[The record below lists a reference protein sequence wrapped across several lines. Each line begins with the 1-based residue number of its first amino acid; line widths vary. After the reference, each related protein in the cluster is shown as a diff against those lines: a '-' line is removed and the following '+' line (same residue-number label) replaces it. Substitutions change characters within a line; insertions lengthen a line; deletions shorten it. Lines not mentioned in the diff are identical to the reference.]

1 MRISIVCACLLLQAC
16 LSFAQVSE
24 HFDYQSIN
32 KADSWNG
39 TDTAWQ
45 IQSGRLRSNL
55 QQQSSSFHIATPSS
69 VARNAIWEWWL
80 QLDFNTSSLNYVDVF
95 LTADSAN
102 LQGIGVR
109 GYFVR
114 IGNTKDEV
122 CLYRKDGNTQPVM
135 LIDGRDEITN
145 HTSTK
150 LKIKVTRT
158 DNDWELWTDEQATG
172 TAYVREGTAN
182 DHMYNTSHFMGFVV
196 RQSTASFFKRHY
208 FDDVSVS
215 PLIKDT
221 TSPTLVSWQLND
233 NRTLTLCFSEP
244 PDSTVLSHTEYFS
257 LSVPGNTADSIWQ
270 DNNLPSCVHIKFP
283 QAFPNGDSCGLF
295 ISGVKDLS
303 GNVMQ
308 PVNISFLYYSS
319 SGYDVLI
326 HEFLPRALP
335 SAGLLPAR
343 FVELKNNS
351 PYALQLKGWRIGNSG
366 REVVLPAHQLGPGQL
381 LVLCDKGS
389 TDLFPADIPI
399 LGISSFPAPGDS
411 DIITLRN
418 DEGLLVHAIGYDRS
432 WYDNP
437 VKARGGWSLEMTD
450 INWPCAGSSNWKPSA
465 ASQGG
470 TPGLPNS
477 TAGPGTMPPPISLVK
492 AYPMDSTTLLLSFS
506 GMMDSLAIIE
516 PAHFDFT
523 PPLHVT
529 GITAD
534 PPLYNNISLRLTTPL
549 LQDTVYT
556 VSISGILD
564 CTGQEVTADGDVA
577 FARVNTADS
586 FDIVINE
593 ILYDPASGVP
603 EFIEIY
609 NRSRKAVD
617 LSSLYMAKRK
627 EDGELDDL
635 IPLSDQH
642 LLLLPGAYG
651 AFTADVQALCI
662 YYDCPQ
668 SRNLYW
674 ANLPAL
680 INGEGKVVLL
690 NEGGRILDELHYSDD
705 MHVGTAGN
713 TRGVS
718 LERLQADG
726 RTQDKYNWH
735 SAATTVKYATP
746 GCRNSQQLP
755 GMTLPGNLT
764 VQPSIFSPD
773 NDGLEDL
780 AIVRYNFPEPGYIIN
795 VTIFDAE
802 GRPVRYLEKNTLLPA
817 SGYMTW
823 DGRGEFNRG
832 LVTGIYIIF
841 AEAFSTDGAVSHWKL
856 PIVLGKGI
864 N

>member
-1 MRISIVCACLLLQAC
+1 MRISIVCACLLLQASS
-16 LSFAQVSE
+16 SFAQVSE
-24 HFDYQSIN
+24 HFDYHSIN
-32 KADSWNG
+32 DAESWKG

-45 IQSGRLRSNL
+45 IQSGRLRSHL

-69 VARNAIWEWWL
+69 VAHNAIWEWWL

-102 LQGIGVR
+102 LLGTGVR

-122 CLYRKDGNTQPVM
+122 CLYRKDGNAQPVM
-135 LIDGRDEITN
+135 LIDGRDGITN

-158 DNDWELWTDEQATG
+158 ENEWELWIDEQADG
-172 TAYVREGTAN
+172 TAYVREGTAS
-182 DHMYNTSHFMGFVV
+182 DHIYNTSYFMGFAI
-196 RQSTASFFKRHY
+196 RQSTASFFRRHY
-208 FDDVSVS
+208 FDDVLVS

-221 TSPTLVSWQLND
+221 TSPTLTSWQLND

-244 PDSTVLSHTEYFS
+244 PDSTALSLAEYFR

-270 DNNLPSCVHIKFP
+270 DSSLPSCVHVRFP
-283 QAFPNGDSCGLF
+283 QAFPNGDSCRLF

-303 GNVMQ
+303 GNVME

-351 PYALQLKGWRIGNSG
+351 PYALQLKGWRIGNSS
-366 REVVLPAHQLGPGQL
+366 REAIIPAYLLRSGQL

-389 TDLFPADIPI
+389 TALFPDDIPI
-399 LGISSFPAPGDS
+399 LGIGSFPAPGDS

-418 DEGLLVHAIGYDRS
+418 DEGLPVHAVGYDRS
-432 WYDNP
+432 WYNNP

-450 INWPCAGSSNWKPSA
+450 VNWPCAGSSNWKPSTA
-465 ASQGG
+465 TQGG
-470 TPGLPNS
+470 TPGQSNS
-477 TAGPGTMPPPISLVK
+477 IAGTGTMPPPVSLLK
-492 AYPMDSTTLLLSFS
+492 AFPSDSTTLLLSFS
-506 GMMDSLAIIE
+506 GIMDSLTIIE
-516 PAHFDFT
+516 PVHFEFN
-523 PPLHVT
+523 PPLPVA

-556 VSISGILD
+556 VNISGLQD
-564 CTGQEVTADGDVA
+564 CTGQEVTTNGDIT

-617 LSSLYMAKRK
+617 LSRLYLAKRK
-627 EDGELDDL
+627 EDGVLDDL
-635 IPLSDQH
+635 TPLGGQH
-642 LLLLPGAYG
+642 SLLLPGAYG
-651 AFTADVQALCI
+651 AFTTDVLALCM

-668 SRNLYW
+668 PRNLYKT
-674 ANLPAL
+674 NLPAL
-680 INGEGKVVLL
+680 MNGEGRVVLL
-690 NEGGRILDELHYSDD
+690 NEGGRILDELHYSDG
-705 MHVGTAGN
+705 MHVGIADN

-746 GCRNSQQLP
+746 GYRNSQQLP
-755 GMTLPGNLT
+755 GVTLPGSLT
-764 VQPSIFSPD
+764 VQPAIFSPD
-773 NDGLEDL
+773 NDGREDL
-780 AIVRYNFPEPGYIIN
+780 AIVRYNFPAPGYIIN

-823 DGRGEFNRG
+823 DGRGESNRG

-841 AEAFSTDGAVSHWKL
+841 AEAFRTDGAVSHWKL